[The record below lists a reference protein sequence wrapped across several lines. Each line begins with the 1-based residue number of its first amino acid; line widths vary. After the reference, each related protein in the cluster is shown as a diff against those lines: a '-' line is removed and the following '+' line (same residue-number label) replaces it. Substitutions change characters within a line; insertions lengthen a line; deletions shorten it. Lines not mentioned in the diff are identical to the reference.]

1 MIYREKAAV
10 RIDDFD
16 SLGRLKPAAL
26 LKLFENAAGRHSEL
40 AMDSI
45 SDARAE
51 GVAWILT
58 EWRVEALR
66 TPTLKDEL
74 YIETWATTPA
84 PVTRTKRELLVKAAD
99 NEELVRAEAQFA
111 LYDLGKKRV
120 TAIDA
125 ELISRYQP
133 EDKYLFSD
141 ELPRFSMPDE
151 YNAEATLTVRRSD
164 VDYNGH
170 VHNTAYLDFAAEL
183 LPQGM
188 ETFRRLRI
196 VYRRQLMRGDE
207 VTLRGCE
214 QDGVWRV
221 GIYFGGKLSAGVDME

>member
-16 SLGRLKPAAL
+16 SIGRLKPVAL
-26 LKLFENAAGRHSEL
+26 LKLLENAAGHHSEQ

-45 SDARAE
+45 YDARAN
-51 GVAWILT
+51 GVIWVLT
-58 EWRVEALR
+58 EWRIEVLR
-66 TPTLKDEL
+66 APTRLDEL
-74 YIETWATTPA
+74 YVETWATSPA
-84 PVTRTKRELLVKAAD
+84 PVTRTKRELLVKD
-99 NEELVRAEAQFA
+99 GSGRELVRTEAQFA

-183 LPQGM
+183 LPDDM
-188 ETFRRLRI
+188 ESFRRLRI

-207 VTLRGCE
+207 VTLRAIE
-214 QDGVWRV
+214 QCGAWRV
-221 GIYFGGKLSAGVDME
+221 GIYSGGKLCAGVEIA